1 MLFDIFLLTPYYA
14 TSEAI
19 QHLVFFKTKG
29 LKQVKIWIDKSTNQ
43 TIIQTEQNTIL
54 DLLNED
60 ITTDT
65 LEFLFEDG
73 YINDNIRN

>member
-1 MLFDIFLLTPYYA
+1 M
-14 TSEAI
+14 
-19 QHLVFFKTKG
+19 
-29 LKQVKIWIDKSTNQ
+29 KIWLDKNTNQ

-73 YINDNIRN
+73 YINDNIWN

>member
-1 MLFDIFLLTPYYA
+1 M
-14 TSEAI
+14 
-19 QHLVFFKTKG
+19 
-29 LKQVKIWIDKSTNQ
+29 KIWLDKRTNQ
-43 TIIQTEQNTIL
+43 TLIQTEQNTVL

>member
-1 MLFDIFLLTPYYA
+1 M
-14 TSEAI
+14 
-19 QHLVFFKTKG
+19 
-29 LKQVKIWIDKSTNQ
+29 KIWLNKSTNQ

-54 DLLNED
+54 DLLNEN

>member
-1 MLFDIFLLTPYYA
+1 M
-14 TSEAI
+14 
-19 QHLVFFKTKG
+19 
-29 LKQVKIWIDKSTNQ
+29 KIWLDKSTNQ
-43 TIIQTEQNTIL
+43 TLIQTEQNTVL

>member
-1 MLFDIFLLTPYYA
+1 M
-14 TSEAI
+14 
-19 QHLVFFKTKG
+19 
-29 LKQVKIWIDKSTNQ
+29 KIWLDKNTNQ
-43 TIIQTEQNTIL
+43 TIIQTEQDTIL

>member
-1 MLFDIFLLTPYYA
+1 M
-14 TSEAI
+14 
-19 QHLVFFKTKG
+19 
-29 LKQVKIWIDKSTNQ
+29 KIWLDKNTNQ
-43 TIIQTEQNTIL
+43 TIIQIEQNTIL

-73 YINDNIRN
+73 YINDNIWN

>member
-1 MLFDIFLLTPYYA
+1 M
-14 TSEAI
+14 
-19 QHLVFFKTKG
+19 
-29 LKQVKIWIDKSTNQ
+29 KIWLDKNTNQ
-43 TIIQTEQNTIL
+43 IIIQTELNTIL

>member
-1 MLFDIFLLTPYYA
+1 M
-14 TSEAI
+14 
-19 QHLVFFKTKG
+19 
-29 LKQVKIWIDKSTNQ
+29 KIWLDKSTNQ

-54 DLLNED
+54 DLLNKD

>member
-1 MLFDIFLLTPYYA
+1 M
-14 TSEAI
+14 
-19 QHLVFFKTKG
+19 
-29 LKQVKIWIDKSTNQ
+29 KIWLDKNTNQ

-54 DLLNED
+54 DFINED

-73 YINDNIRN
+73 YINNNIRN

>member
-1 MLFDIFLLTPYYA
+1 M
-14 TSEAI
+14 
-19 QHLVFFKTKG
+19 
-29 LKQVKIWIDKSTNQ
+29 KIWLDKNTNQ
-43 TIIQTEQNTIL
+43 TLIQTEQNTIL
-54 DLLNED
+54 DLLNEN

>member
-1 MLFDIFLLTPYYA
+1 M
-14 TSEAI
+14 
-19 QHLVFFKTKG
+19 
-29 LKQVKIWIDKSTNQ
+29 KIWLDKNTNQ

-54 DLLNED
+54 DLLNKD

>member
-1 MLFDIFLLTPYYA
+1 M
-14 TSEAI
+14 
-19 QHLVFFKTKG
+19 
-29 LKQVKIWIDKSTNQ
+29 KIWLDKSTNQ

-54 DLLNED
+54 DFIDGID